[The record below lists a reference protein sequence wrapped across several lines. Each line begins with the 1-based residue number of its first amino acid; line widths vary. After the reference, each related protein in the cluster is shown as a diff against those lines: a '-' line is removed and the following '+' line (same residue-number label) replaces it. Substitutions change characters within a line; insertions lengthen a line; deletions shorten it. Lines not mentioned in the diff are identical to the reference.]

1 MFAQAKRTTELKD
14 CNFVRTPVDII
25 DEERTVVYKY
35 MTNTLLHLVDRF
47 SLSLPQRKRILHDI
61 LKGLAEMHHK
71 SWVHAGKT
79 G

>member
-1 MFAQAKRTTELKD
+1 MFTQAKRTTELKD
-14 CNFVRTPVDII
+14 CHFVRTPIDII

-47 SLSLPQRKRILHDI
+47 SLSLPQRKRILHDV
-61 LKGLAEMHHK
+61 LKGFAEMHHQN
-71 SWVHAGKT
+71 WVHAGRT